1 MSYQPQEQPLA
12 TLAATTSDA
21 YKQQSI
27 LTAPPGRLVVMLYDG
42 CVRFLF
48 QSAYAM
54 REGNRKV
61 AQERLRRAEA
71 IIDELRI
78 TLDHDKGG
86 DIAANLDALY
96 GFGRSHLIRAWSE
109 QDATKIDEVSRLMG
123 ELRDAWAQI
132 ADRQAAAA

>member
-1 MSYQPQEQPLA
+1 MA

-48 QSAYAM
+48 QAAYAM

-61 AQERLRRAEA
+61 SQERLRRAEA
-71 IIDELRI
+71 IIDELRV

-96 GFGRSHLIRAWSE
+96 GFSRAHLIKGWAE
-109 QDATKIDEVSRLMG
+109 QDAAKIDEVSRLMG

-132 ADRQAAAA
+132 ASHEAVAA

>member
-1 MSYQPQEQPLA
+1 LA

-42 CVRFLF
+42 CARFLF
-48 QSAYAM
+48 QAAYAM
-54 REGNRKV
+54 REGNRKT
-61 AQERLRRAEA
+61 AQERMRRAEA
-71 IIDELRI
+71 IIDELRV

-86 DIAANLDALY
+86 EIAANLDALY
-96 GFGRSHLIRAWSE
+96 GFSRSHLIKAWAE
-109 QDATKIDEVSRLMG
+109 QDAAKIDEVSRLIG

-132 ADRQAAAA
+132 AAHEAVAA

>member
-1 MSYQPQEQPLA
+1 MA

-42 CVRFLF
+42 CMRFLF
-48 QSAYAM
+48 QAAHAM
-54 REGNRKV
+54 RDGNRKV
-61 AQERLRRAEA
+61 SQERLRRAEA

-78 TLDHDKGG
+78 TLDPDKGG
-86 DIAANLDALY
+86 DIAVNLEALY
-96 GFGRSHLIRAWSE
+96 GFSRSHLINAWIE
-109 QDATKIDEVSRLMG
+109 QDAAKIDEVSRLMG

-132 ADRQAAAA
+132 AGHEAAA

>member
-1 MSYQPQEQPLA
+1 LA
-12 TLAATTSDA
+12 TYAAATSDA

-42 CVRFLF
+42 CLRFLF

-54 REGNRKV
+54 REGNKQQSLDRM
-61 AQERLRRAEA
+61 RRAEA

-86 DIAANLDALY
+86 DIATNLDALY
-96 GFGRSHLIRAWSE
+96 GFSRSHLLKAWVE
-109 QDATKIDEVSRLMG
+109 QDPAKIEEVSGIMSD
-123 ELRDAWAQI
+123 LRDAWAEI
-132 ADRQAAAA
+132 ADRTPVAA

>member
-1 MSYQPQEQPLA
+1 LA

-42 CVRFLF
+42 CLRFLF

-54 REGNRKV
+54 REGNWKV

-71 IIDELRI
+71 IIDELRAS
-78 TLDHDKGG
+78 LDHDKGG
-86 DIAANLDALY
+86 EIAANLDALY
-96 GFGRSHLIRAWSE
+96 GFCRSHLIKAWTE
-109 QDATKIDEVSRLMG
+109 NDADKIDEVARLMG

-132 ADRQAAAA
+132 ASGEAAA

>member
-1 MSYQPQEQPLA
+1 LA

-86 DIAANLDALY
+86 QIAANLDALY
-96 GFGRSHLIRAWSE
+96 GFSRSHLIKAWTE
-109 QDATKIDEVSRLMG
+109 QDADKIDEVSRLMA
-123 ELRDAWAQI
+123 ELRDAWAQV
-132 ADRQAAAA
+132 ASGDTA

>member
-1 MSYQPQEQPLA
+1 LA
-12 TLAATTSDA
+12 TLAAATSDA

-42 CVRFLF
+42 CIRFLF

-61 AQERLRRAEA
+61 SLERMRKAEA
-71 IIDELRI
+71 IIDELRV

-86 DIAANLDALY
+86 EIAGNLDALY
-96 GFGRSHLIRAWSE
+96 GFSRSHLLKAWTE
-109 QDATKIDEVSRLMG
+109 QDPAKIDEVSRMIG
-123 ELRDAWAQI
+123 ELREAWAQI
-132 ADRQAAAA
+132 ATREVAAA

>member
-1 MSYQPQEQPLA
+1 LA

-21 YKQQSI
+21 YLQQSI

-61 AQERLRRAEA
+61 ALERLRRAEA

-78 TLDHDKGG
+78 TLDRDKGG
-86 DIAANLDALY
+86 EIAANLDALY
-96 GFGRSHLIRAWSE
+96 GFSRSHLLKAWAE
-109 QDATKIDEVSRLMG
+109 QDADKIDEVSRLMG

-132 ADRQAAAA
+132 AAREGGSAG

>member
-1 MSYQPQEQPLA
+1 MA

-54 REGNRKV
+54 RAGNRRV

-78 TLDHDKGG
+78 TLDRDKGG
-86 DIAANLDALY
+86 EIAANLDALY
-96 GFGRSHLIRAWSE
+96 GFSRSHLIRAWTE
-109 QDATKIDEVSRLMG
+109 QDADKIDEVSRLMG

-132 ADRQAAAA
+132 AAAA

>member
-1 MSYQPQEQPLA
+1 MA

-61 AQERLRRAEA
+61 SLERLRRAEA

-86 DIAANLDALY
+86 EIAANLDALY
-96 GFGRSHLIRAWSE
+96 GFSRSHLLKAWAE
-109 QDATKIDEVSRLMG
+109 QDAGKIDQVSGLMG

-132 ADRQAAAA
+132 AAAGEAAAA

>member
-1 MSYQPQEQPLA
+1 LA

-42 CVRFLF
+42 CLRFLF

-71 IIDELRI
+71 IIDELRAS
-78 TLDHDKGG
+78 LDHDKGG
-86 DIAANLDALY
+86 EIAANLDALY
-96 GFGRSHLIRAWSE
+96 GFSRSHLIKAWTE
-109 QDATKIDEVSRLMG
+109 NDAEKIDEVARLMG

-132 ADRQAAAA
+132 ASGEAA

>member
-1 MSYQPQEQPLA
+1 LA

-42 CVRFLF
+42 CIRFLF

-61 AQERLRRAEA
+61 ALERMRRAEA
-71 IIDELRI
+71 IIDELRV
-78 TLDHDKGG
+78 TLDRDKGG
-86 DIAANLDALY
+86 EIAANLDALY
-96 GFGRSHLIRAWSE
+96 GFSRGHLLKAWTE
-109 QDATKIDEVSRLMG
+109 QDADKIDEVSRLMS

-132 ADRQAAAA
+132 AVREAAPA

>member
-1 MSYQPQEQPLA
+1 MA
-12 TLAATTSDA
+12 TLAAATSDA

-42 CVRFLF
+42 CIRFLF

-54 REGNRKV
+54 RQGDRK
-61 AQERLRRAEA
+61 QSEDRMRRAEA
-71 IIDELRI
+71 IIDELRV

-86 DIAANLDALY
+86 EIASNLDALY
-96 GFGRSHLIRAWSE
+96 GFSRSHLIKAWTE
-109 QDATKIDEVSRLMG
+109 QDATKVDEVSRLMS

-132 ADRQAAAA
+132 ATHEAAAA

>member
-1 MSYQPQEQPLA
+1 LA

-48 QSAYAM
+48 QAAYAM
-54 REGNRKV
+54 REDNRKV
-61 AQERLRRAEA
+61 SQERLRRAEA
-71 IIDELRI
+71 IIDELRV

-86 DIAANLDALY
+86 EIAANLDALY
-96 GFGRSHLIRAWSE
+96 GFSRSHLIKAWAE
-109 QDATKIDEVSRLMG
+109 QDAAKIDEVSRLIG

-132 ADRQAAAA
+132 ASHEAAAA

>member
-1 MSYQPQEQPLA
+1 LA

-48 QSAYAM
+48 QAAYAM

-61 AQERLRRAEA
+61 SQERLRRAEA
-71 IIDELRI
+71 IIDELRV

-86 DIAANLDALY
+86 EIAANLDALY
-96 GFGRSHLIRAWSE
+96 GFSRSHLIKAWAE
-109 QDATKIDEVSRLMG
+109 QDAAKIDEVSRLIG
-123 ELRDAWAQI
+123 ELRDAWSQI
-132 ADRQAAAA
+132 ASHEAAAA

>member
-1 MSYQPQEQPLA
+1 MA

-48 QSAYAM
+48 QAAYAM

-71 IIDELRI
+71 IIDELRV

-86 DIAANLDALY
+86 EIASNLDAIY
-96 GFGRSHLIRAWSE
+96 GFSRSHLIKAWVE
-109 QDATKIDEVSRLMG
+109 RDAAKIDEVSRLMG
-123 ELRDAWAQI
+123 ELRDAWAHI
-132 ADRQAAAA
+132 ASGEVAPAA

>member
-1 MSYQPQEQPLA
+1 LA

-61 AQERLRRAEA
+61 SQERLRRAEA
-71 IIDELRI
+71 IIDELRV

-86 DIAANLDALY
+86 EIAANLDALY
-96 GFGRSHLIRAWSE
+96 GFSRSHLIKAWAE
-109 QDATKIDEVSRLMG
+109 QDAAKIDEVSRLIG

-132 ADRQAAAA
+132 ASHEAAAA

>member
-1 MSYQPQEQPLA
+1 MA

-61 AQERLRRAEA
+61 SLERLRRAEA

-86 DIAANLDALY
+86 EIAANLDALY
-96 GFGRSHLIRAWSE
+96 GFSRSHLLKAWSE
-109 QDATKIDEVSRLMG
+109 QDADKIDEVSRLMG

-132 ADRQAAAA
+132 AAGEPAAAAA

>member
-1 MSYQPQEQPLA
+1 LA

-86 DIAANLDALY
+86 EIASNLDALY
-96 GFGRSHLIRAWSE
+96 GFSRSHLIKAWNE
-109 QDATKIDEVSRLMG
+109 QDASKIDEVSRLMG
-123 ELRDAWAQI
+123 DLRDAWAQI

>member
-1 MSYQPQEQPLA
+1 
-12 TLAATTSDA
+12 
-21 YKQQSI
+21 
-27 LTAPPGRLVVMLYDG
+27 
-42 CVRFLF
+42 
-48 QSAYAM
+48 M

-61 AQERLRRAEA
+61 AQERMRRAEA

-86 DIAANLDALY
+86 EIASNLDALY
-96 GFGRSHLIRAWSE
+96 GFSRSHLIKAWAE
-109 QDATKIDEVSRLMG
+109 QDASKIDEVSRLMG